1 MNIFL
6 DMDGVLVDLYG
17 KVALELFQKP
27 YLDLISDEIIEAK
40 AIWKDK
46 KRATPFFDK
55 LGGVESFFADLP
67 EFEDK
72 TQQIVEIVSGFD
84 PFYKICSKPANID
97 IEASKR
103 GKIQWIKKHLVKN
116 PPSEIILTQN
126 KAKWALNDHG
136 MPNILIDDYGPY
148 IGKWNDAGGAA
159 LLFNTKTS
167 NIKVISTFLNDAF
180 KRSSN
185 CVNLI

>member
-17 KVALELFQKP
+17 KIALEMFNKP
-27 YLDLISDEIIEAK
+27 YLELTQDEILNAK

-46 KRATPFFDK
+46 KRASAFFNNF
-55 LGGVESFFADLP
+55 GGVESFFADLL

-84 PFYKICSKPANID
+84 PFYKICSKPAQID
-97 IEASKR
+97 IEASKK
-103 GKIQWIKKHLVKN
+103 GKIRWIKKYLVKN

-126 KAKWALNDHG
+126 KAKWAISESG
-136 MPNILIDDYGPY
+136 QPNILIDDYDPY
-148 IGKWNDAGGAA
+148 LKAWTESGGISIKLDSINRTTND
-159 LLFNTKTS
+159 
-167 NIKVISTFLNDAF
+167 IKIILTNQLSKIL
-180 KRSSN
+180 
-185 CVNLI
+185 